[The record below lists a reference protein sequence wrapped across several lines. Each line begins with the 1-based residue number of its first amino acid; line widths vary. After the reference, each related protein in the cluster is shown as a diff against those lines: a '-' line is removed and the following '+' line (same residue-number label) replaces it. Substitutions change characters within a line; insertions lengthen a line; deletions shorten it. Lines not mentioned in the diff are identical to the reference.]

1 MDKDK
6 ILLVRSAP
14 IEQLGKCIE
23 VLSQTYVNNTIYLL
37 DRKDQLSKSMEV
49 SDKLEEGL
57 VFSTSGRY
65 SIFNKGANQWP
76 VKTFDKAIVMFRDS
90 TGTGHQN
97 LLYYMLR
104 LNAKKLMSISPDGN
118 IIEYSR
124 ITLLYKLVVDLMKLS
139 VVTVLFNLFKVSKLF
154 PHLLDSKVDK
164 DFEKLFTKQSEQ

>member
-90 TGTGHQN
+90 TGTGQQN

-104 LNAKKLMSISPDGN
+104 LNAKKLMSKEAFPSGNYRIHECHQMTSHIYPYSKELKKVYKYSSFIVSPAWT
-118 IIEYSR
+118 I
-124 ITLLYKLVVDLMKLS
+124 LS
-139 VVTVLFNLFKVSKLF
+139 L
-154 PHLLDSKVDK
+154 
-164 DFEKLFTKQSEQ
+164 